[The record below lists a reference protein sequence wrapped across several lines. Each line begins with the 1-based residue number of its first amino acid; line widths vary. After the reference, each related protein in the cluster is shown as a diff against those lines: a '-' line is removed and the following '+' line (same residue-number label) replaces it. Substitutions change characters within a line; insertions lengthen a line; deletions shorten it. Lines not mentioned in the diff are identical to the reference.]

1 MRNIDFIQLHA
12 KWNTLSKKVQ
22 KIQNPNYEHKWD
34 IEYFYQGYNVQGAY
48 LVIVDL
54 YKLAKE
60 EGLTEEQRQLFF
72 QIIKKHN
79 EFTRG
84 SLAAI
89 SDKISQLKVK
99 DEYFD
104 ESELGAYAGYYSL
117 GFNEN
122 ESEIE
127 NLDRLYDNFKGCFF
141 SLKGEHIK
149 ADGFPR
155 ISMRQTMD
163 KWNEVKNYVYDDT
176 ISPYTTAYPPK
187 DLP

>member
-12 KWNTLSKKVQ
+12 KWNALSKKVH
-22 KIQNPNYEHKWD
+22 KIQNPNYENKWD

-48 LVIVDL
+48 LVIVDF

-72 QIIKKHN
+72 KIIKKHN

-84 SLAAI
+84 SLASI
-89 SDKISQLKVK
+89 SDKISQLKGK

-127 NLDRLYDNFKGCFF
+127 NLGRLYDNFKGCFF

-149 ADGFPR
+149 ADIIKR
-155 ISMRQTMD
+155 IPIQETWLKYKILLST
-163 KWNEVKNYVYDDT
+163 
-176 ISPYTTAYPPK
+176 
-187 DLP
+187 